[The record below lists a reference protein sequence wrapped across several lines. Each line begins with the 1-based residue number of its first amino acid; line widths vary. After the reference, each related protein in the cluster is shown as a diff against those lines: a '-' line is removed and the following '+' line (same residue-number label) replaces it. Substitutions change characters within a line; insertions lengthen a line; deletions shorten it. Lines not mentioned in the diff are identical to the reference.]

1 MKISSAE
8 RAILAVAVLFL
19 GFLGGW
25 LYRSQLGRPII
36 VETQHI
42 LTREAEVSLPPAPGP
57 TGEKIN
63 VNEATA
69 EELTAIPGIGEKLA
83 QAIVAEREQSGPYL
97 YPEDLLRVSGIGE
110 ESIQGLLDYITVG
123 E

>member
-1 MKISSAE
+1 MKISSPE
-8 RAILAVAVLFL
+8 KAILAVAVLFL

-25 LYRSQLGRPII
+25 LYRSQLGRPIT
-36 VETQHI
+36 VETQHV
-42 LTREAEVSLPPAPGP
+42 LTGEAEVSLPPATG
-57 TGEKIN
+57 TMGEKIN

-97 YPEDLLRVSGIGE
+97 YPRDLLRVSGIGE

>member
-42 LTREAEVSLPPAPGP
+42 LTREAEVSLPPASG
-57 TGEKIN
+57 TMGEKIN

-110 ESIQGLLDYITVG
+110 ESVQGLLDYITVG

>member
-1 MKISSAE
+1 M
-8 RAILAVAVLFL
+8 
-19 GFLGGW
+19 
-25 LYRSQLGRPII
+25 
-36 VETQHI
+36 
-42 LTREAEVSLPPAPGP
+42 
-57 TGEKIN
+57 GEKIN

>member
-8 RAILAVAVLFL
+8 KAILAVAVLFL

-25 LYRSQLGRPII
+25 LYRSQLGRPIT
-36 VETQHI
+36 VETQHV
-42 LTREAEVSLPPAPGP
+42 LTREAEVSLPPAPG
-57 TGEKIN
+57 TMGEKIN

-97 YPEDLLRVSGIGE
+97 YPDDLLRVSGIGE
-110 ESIQGLLDYITVG
+110 ESIQGLLHYITVG